1 MITLEEVKEISRRL
15 SLENGMS
22 DDTLSEDALNEDI
35 SGIVYRTEV
44 FECGDSPMIDR
55 HVDIEYSFGE
65 YYEIGEDTSLFEFIS
80 TLCNLPLLLEE
91 QEIVLWKK

>member
-15 SLENGMS
+15 SLENGIS
-22 DDTLSEDALNEDI
+22 DDTLSGDI

-65 YYEIGEDTSLFEFIS
+65 YYEIGEDSSLFGVIS
-80 TLCNLPLLLEE
+80 TLCNLPLLQEE

>member
-15 SLENGMS
+15 SLENGIS
-22 DDTLSEDALNEDI
+22 DDNLSGDI

-65 YYEIGEDTSLFEFIS
+65 YYEIGEDTSLFGFIS
-80 TLCNLPLLLEE
+80 TLCNLPLLQEE